1 MVRHMLIRAIQ
12 RKPLAKPYARAI
24 HDMVPTTPYIAPP
37 LPPTPH
43 ESINDLPVHGLTRPQ
58 IFHPTSE
65 SSPFNRV
72 DAGRVFSAA
81 PRSLPGAQPR
91 KREFV
96 GKVGVEEEIL
106 LPAEDRIP
114 HPHLVEFEKDKISV
128 EFRNEA
134 QERAERYAQRL
145 MDDDLRRAEAQR
157 KEKARKEAQITR
169 IDDGRRWE
177 FRVQDVVASR
187 DRTGL
192 TGRGTGA
199 PGMRYGAP
207 NDERKRGKVK
217 IPTRINV

>member
-1 MVRHMLIRAIQ
+1 M
-12 RKPLAKPYARAI
+12 
-24 HDMVPTTPYIAPP
+24 
-37 LPPTPH
+37 
-43 ESINDLPVHGLTRPQ
+43 PVHGLTRPQ
-58 IFHPTSE
+58 IFHPASE

-81 PRSLPGAQPR
+81 PRALPGAKPR
-91 KREFV
+91 QRELI
-96 GKVGVEEEIL
+96 GKTGNEEEVL

-114 HPHLVEFEKDKISV
+114 HPHLVEFEKDKINP
-128 EFRNEA
+128 EFKNEA

-145 MDDDLRRAEAQR
+145 IDDETARTKAQQAL
-157 KEKARKEAQITR
+157 KERKEAKIKR

-217 IPTRINV
+217 IPTRVNV